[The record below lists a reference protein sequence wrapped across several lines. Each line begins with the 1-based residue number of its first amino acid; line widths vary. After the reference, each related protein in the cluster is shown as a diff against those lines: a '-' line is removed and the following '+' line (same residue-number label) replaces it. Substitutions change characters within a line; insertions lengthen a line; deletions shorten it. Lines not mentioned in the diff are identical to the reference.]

1 MTAAAPSSRRAARRP
16 APRSATPAARAV
28 KPVPRAV
35 KPAPRMAKPA
45 PAAPQPDH
53 RAAHPYKMKD
63 LCELTGLPRQ
73 VIHFYIQQG
82 LVPGG
87 VKTGRNMAYYG
98 PQHVE
103 RVQLVRQLQHER
115 FLPLK
120 AIKALLDG
128 QEESFTASQR
138 VMLLGV
144 KERLEHTLVREEGR
158 EPGAQPIPVDELLAR
173 TGVPRADL
181 ERAVELGF
189 VATRVIDGRE
199 VMAADQ
205 SWLLEVWGELRAAGV
220 SRELGFVVDDLAIY
234 EEAIGALFTHEVMLV
249 ASRVQNLP
257 PERVATLLERALP
270 LVHTLLTRYHAMRVR
285 QFFQTL
291 R

>member
-1 MTAAAPSSRRAARRP
+1 VTATAPQPRRAARRP
-16 APRSATPAARAV
+16 ASRSA
-28 KPVPRAV
+28 
-35 KPAPRMAKPA
+35 KPAPRSVKSAPRSVKPA
-45 PAAPQPDH
+45 LHVAPPAPQ
-53 RAAHPYKMKD
+53 RELGSAHPYKMKD

-158 EPGAQPIPVDELLAR
+158 EPGAQPISVDELLAR
-173 TGVPRADL
+173 TGVPREDL
-181 ERAVELGF
+181 DRAIELGF
-189 VATRVIDGRE
+189 VATRTIGGRE